1 MCYKLIK
8 IFEAGLLTFINEKY
22 PVAHRF
28 MQDNDPKH
36 TSGLATE
43 FLEEKQ
49 VNWWKNPPESPDLN
63 PIENVWG
70 SLKRFLRDH
79 HKPHNQAT
87 LIEGITIFWKTM
99 THAVCESYSK
109 NYSQSYRR
117 AWWTY
122 IVVFKSHIVLCS
134 VHV

>member
-1 MCYKLIK
+1 
-8 IFEAGLLTFINEKY
+8 
-22 PVAHRF
+22 

-49 VNWWKNPPESPDLN
+49 VNWWKTPPESPDLN

-79 HKPHNQAT
+79 HKPYNQAT

-99 THAVCESYSK
+99 TPAVCESYSK
-109 NYSQSYRR
+109 SYSQSYKR